1 MHKSKVYIAG
11 PIKGVLDYKERFAE
25 AERDFSEHYE
35 VLNPARI
42 LEGME
47 DRDCMAI
54 CLHLI
59 DMADSVILLP
69 GWRSSLGANIEAA
82 YAIRQGKIVVAY
94 KNKGSAYSVSWDGHR
109 LTGGEE

>member
-1 MHKSKVYIAG
+1 MHRSTIYIAG
-11 PIKGVLDYKERFAE
+11 PIKGVPDYKERFAE
-25 AERDFSEHYE
+25 AERDFSEHYN

-47 DRDCMAI
+47 DRDCMPI
-54 CLHLI
+54 CLQLI

-82 YAIRQGKIVVAY
+82 YAIRQGKFVTAY
-94 KNKGSAYSVSWDGHR
+94 GSKDWAYSVSWDGHR
-109 LTGGEE
+109 LTGGEA